1 METKRERPYR
11 SGIPMSEDELKE
23 WKQTFVDIQESIDSV
38 MSGEDNGNGTAGHDS
53 GALCEERNKKRNA

>member
-23 WKQTFVDIQESIDSV
+23 WKQKFVDIQESIDRV
-38 MSGEDNGNGTAGHDS
+38 MSEEDNGNKTAGHNS
-53 GALCEERNKKRNA
+53 RTLCKESD